1 METVILTMILV
12 VCLMQLVL
20 IQVFLVIA
28 AKKYM
33 DSKKKDCSS
42 QKNDR
47 PEPFE
52 QESKEQRAAEQ
63 EMKLFQQGLANML
76 SYDGN
81 ASKRGAED

>member
-1 METVILTMILV
+1 METVILTMILA

-20 IQVFLVIA
+20 IQAVLAIA

-33 DSKKKDCSS
+33 DSKKKDFFLQDDEKSE
-42 QKNDR
+42 R
-47 PEPFE
+47 FE
-52 QESKEQRAAEQ
+52 QESNEQRAAEQ

-81 ASKRGAED
+81 ANKRGAED

>member
-1 METVILTMILV
+1 METVILTMILA

-20 IQVFLVIA
+20 IQVFFVIA

-33 DSKKKDCSS
+33 DSKKKDCSLQDNEKS
-42 QKNDR
+42 ER
-47 PEPFE
+47 FE

>member
-1 METVILTMILV
+1 METVTLTMILA

-20 IQVFLVIA
+20 IQAVLAIA

-33 DSKKKDCSS
+33 DSKKKGCSLQDNEKS
-42 QKNDR
+42 ER
-47 PEPFE
+47 FE